1 MTDALITGSGMVATA
16 LLECAPDFGIA
27 ARRLARRE
35 ADLTDPAAVERAIR
49 AARPEVIIHTAAE
62 TRVDYCESH
71 PEQALRI
78 NALGTV
84 NVRNVAAE
92 INAGLVYLS
101 TDYVFDGDKSSP
113 WLESDEPN
121 PVNAYGI
128 SKLAG
133 EWAVQAYERGRVVRT
148 SGVFGSRGDGRLE
161 RNFFRAIAGRLAADA
176 SPVQVVDDLQTAI
189 SYAPHLARML
199 LQLIAGGLPQ
209 VVHLTSAGQD
219 SWYGWAR
226 RAAVLLGYEPARIA
240 AVSAE
245 DISQRGR
252 APRPR
257 YSVLGSDNAEV
268 ATLIDRYPAEAG
280 LEEYCA
286 SIA

>member
-27 ARRLARRE
+27 ARLLARQE
-35 ADLTDPAAVERAIR
+35 ADLTEPAAVAQAIR
-49 AARPEVIIHTAAE
+49 AARPEIIIHTAAE

-84 NVRNVAAE
+84 NVRNAAAE
-92 INAGLVYLS
+92 INAELVYLS

-133 EWAVQAYERGRVVRT
+133 EWAVQAYALGRVVRT
-148 SGVFGSRGDGRLE
+148 SGVFGPRGDGRPE

-176 SPVQVVDDLQTAI
+176 SPVEVVDDLQTAV

-199 LQLIAGGLPQ
+199 LQLTAGGLPP

-219 SWYGWAR
+219 SWFGWAR
-226 RAAVLLGYEPARIA
+226 RAAVLLGYEPARIVPVPA
-240 AVSAE
+240 A
-245 DISQRGR
+245 DISQSGR

-257 YSVLGSDNAEV
+257 YSVLGSGNAEV
-268 ATLIDRYPAEAG
+268 AALVNRYPAEAG
-280 LEEYCA
+280 LGEYCA
-286 SIA
+286 SFA